1 MAMLMAAAVV
11 VIVVQR
17 EHFFEAEAGG
27 VDAVGREQMALDRLE
42 ARRPVAVDVPTS
54 ALAACSDASE
64 HDATKAVLARAK
76 TQERADRRFMGTQ
89 LQVNSA

>member
-1 MAMLMAAAVV
+1 
-11 VIVVQR
+11 VIRV
-17 EHFFEAEAGG
+17 
-27 VDAVGREQMALDRLE
+27 
-42 ARRPVAVDVPTS
+42 T